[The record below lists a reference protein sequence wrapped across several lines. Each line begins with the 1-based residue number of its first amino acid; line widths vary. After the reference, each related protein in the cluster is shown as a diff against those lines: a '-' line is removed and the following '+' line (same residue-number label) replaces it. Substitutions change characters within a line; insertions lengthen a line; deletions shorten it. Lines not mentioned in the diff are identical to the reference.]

1 MYNMKYS
8 KEITGFSKEAM
19 EILMMYDFPGN
30 VRELENII
38 EGVIILS
45 EDKIVQKDVLPEVI
59 KKQPEITTDNNF
71 ELEQAEKKH
80 IIRTLEFTNYNKSKA
95 ANLLCIDRKTLY
107 QKIKKYELSVK

>member
-1 MYNMKYS
+1 
-8 KEITGFSKEAM
+8 M
-19 EILMMYDFPGN
+19 ELLMNYGFPGN

-45 EDKIVQKDVLPEVI
+45 DNEMIQKDVLPEII
-59 KKQPEITTDNNF
+59 KKQSEIITENNF

-80 IIRTLEFTNYNKSKA
+80 IIRALEFTNFNKSKA

-107 QKIKKYELSVK
+107 QKIKKYEL